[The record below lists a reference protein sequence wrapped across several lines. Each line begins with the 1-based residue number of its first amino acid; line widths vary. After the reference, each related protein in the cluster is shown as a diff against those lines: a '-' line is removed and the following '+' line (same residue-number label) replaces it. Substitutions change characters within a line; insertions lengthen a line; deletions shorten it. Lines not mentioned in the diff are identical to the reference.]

1 MARNNFDL
9 SNLAVQCMAPNNEL
23 LYDDKGKPSVMVKIP
38 KMTYAQL
45 GLGDSTDVFPAFIVD
60 GVEKDAIWIS
70 KYQNIVQDGRAYS
83 LPAQDPR
90 ASINFDTAVA
100 ACKAKGDGWHLMT
113 KVELALLA
121 WWCKKN
127 GTMPYGNNN
136 YGKDTRETTYS
147 AIPSMARDS
156 SDRIQRVA
164 TGTGPVKW
172 SHNWAADGI
181 WDLNGNVW
189 EWVGGV
195 RTVYGEVQVLPN
207 NNAAS
212 PEANQA
218 ANSAQWM
225 AIKASDGTLITP
237 DGSGTTPGSVKMDW
251 ISNKLVYSDTITDAA
266 KGSHNCQFNVITC
279 DNTISDAAKL
289 LLASIGM
296 TRIDE
301 TDTAFDGDHF
311 YFNNGEAERSF
322 SCGGHWNL
330 GTYAGVFHSNGA
342 DARSLSNASIG
353 FRSAYYEA

>member
-1 MARNNFDL
+1 MAQTNFDL

-23 LYDDKGKPSVMVKIP
+23 LYDDKGKPSIMVKIP

-45 GLGDSTDVFPAFIVD
+45 GLGDSTDTFPAFIVD
-60 GVEKDAIWIS
+60 GVEKDYIWIS

-83 LPAQDPR
+83 LPAQDPKT
-90 ASINFDTAVA
+90 SINFDSAVA
-100 ACKAKGDGWHLMT
+100 ACKAKGNGWHLMT
-113 KVELALLA
+113 KVEWALLA
-121 WWCKKN
+121 WWCKRN

-136 YGKDTRETTYS
+136 YGKDSRETTYS
-147 AIPSMARDS
+147 AIPKSLDS
-156 SDRIQRVA
+156 GNTGRVA

-181 WDLNGNVW
+181 WDLNGNVY
-189 EWVGGV
+189 EWTGGI
-195 RTVYGEVQVLPN
+195 RTVYGEVQILAN

-212 PEANQA
+212 PDANQA

-237 DGSGTTPGSVKMDW
+237 DGSGTTTGSVKMDW
-251 ISNKLVYSDTITDAA
+251 INSKLVYSDTITDAA
-266 KGSHNCQFNVITC
+266 KGSHNCGFASITC
-279 DNTISDAAKL
+279 DNTISAAAKL
-289 LLASIGM
+289 LLASLGM

-301 TDTAFDGDHF
+301 TDTGFDGDWV

-322 SCGGHWNL
+322 YCGGTWYN
-330 GTYAGVFHSNGA
+330 GTKAGVFSSLGG
-342 DARSLSNASIG
+342 DARSGSSGNVG

>member
-1 MARNNFDL
+1 MAQTNFDL

-23 LYDDKGKPSVMVKIP
+23 LYDDKGKPSIMVKIP

-45 GLGDSTDVFPAFIVD
+45 GLGDSTDTFPAFIVD
-60 GVEKDAIWIS
+60 GVEKDYIWIS

-83 LPAQDPR
+83 LPAQDPKT
-90 ASINFDTAVA
+90 SINFDSAVA
-100 ACKAKGDGWHLMT
+100 ACKAKGNGWHLMT
-113 KVELALLA
+113 KVEWALLA
-121 WWCKKN
+121 WWCKRN

-136 YGKDTRETTYS
+136 YGKDSRETTYS
-147 AIPSMARDS
+147 AIPKSLDS
-156 SDRIQRVA
+156 GKTGRVA

-189 EWVGGV
+189 EWCGGI
-195 RTVYGEVQVLPN
+195 RTVYGEVQILAN

-212 PEANQA
+212 PDANQA

-237 DGSGTTPGSVKMDW
+237 DGSGTTSGSVKMDW
-251 ISNKLVYSDTITDAA
+251 INSKLVYSDTITDAA

-279 DNTISDAAKL
+279 DNTISAAAKL
-289 LLASIGM
+289 LLASLGM

-301 TDTAFDGDHF
+301 SDTAFDGDYF

-322 SCGGHWNL
+322 CCGGPWSN
-330 GTYAGVFHSNGA
+330 GTSAGVFCSYGSH
-342 DARSLSNASIG
+342 ARSLSSGSFG

>member
-1 MARNNFDL
+1 MAQTNFDL

-23 LYDDKGKPSVMVKIP
+23 LYDDKGKPSIMVKIP

-45 GLGDSTDVFPAFIVD
+45 GLGDSTDTFPAFIVD
-60 GVEKDAIWIS
+60 GVEKDYIWIS

-83 LPAQDPR
+83 LPAQDPKT
-90 ASINFDTAVA
+90 SINFDSAVA
-100 ACKAKGDGWHLMT
+100 ACKAKGNGWHLMT
-113 KVELALLA
+113 KVEWALLA
-121 WWCKKN
+121 WWCKRN

-136 YGKDTRETTYS
+136 YGKDSRETTYS
-147 AIPSMARDS
+147 AIPKSLDS
-156 SDRIQRVA
+156 GKTGRVA

-189 EWVGGV
+189 EWCGGI
-195 RTVYGEVQVLPN
+195 RTVYGEVQILAN

-212 PEANQA
+212 PDANQA
-218 ANSAQWM
+218 ANSSQWM

-237 DGSGTTPGSVKMDW
+237 DGSGTTSGSVKMDW
-251 ISNKLVYSDTITDAA
+251 INSKLVYSDTITDAA

-279 DNTISDAAKL
+279 DNTISAAAKL
-289 LLASIGM
+289 LLASLGM

-301 TDTAFDGDHF
+301 SDTAFDGDYF

-322 SCGGHWNL
+322 FCGGSWISGSN
-330 GTYAGVFHSNGA
+330 AGVFLSGGSYGRGSSGA
-342 DARSLSNASIG
+342 GIG
-353 FRSAYYEA
+353 IRSAYYEA

>member
-1 MARNNFDL
+1 MAQTNFDL

-23 LYDDKGKPSVMVKIP
+23 LYDDKGKPSIMVKIP

-45 GLGDSTDVFPAFIVD
+45 GLGDSTDTFPAFIVD
-60 GVEKDAIWIS
+60 GVEKDYIWIS

-83 LPAQDPR
+83 LPAQDPKT
-90 ASINFDTAVA
+90 SINFDSAVA
-100 ACKAKGDGWHLMT
+100 ACKAKGNGWHLMT
-113 KVELALLA
+113 KVEWALLA
-121 WWCKKN
+121 WWCKRN

-136 YGKDTRETTYS
+136 YGKDSRETTYS
-147 AIPSMARDS
+147 AVPSMARDGS
-156 SDRIQRVA
+156 NRVQRVA

-189 EWVGGV
+189 EWCGGI
-195 RTVYGEVQVLPN
+195 RTVYGEVQILAN

-212 PEANQA
+212 PDANQA

-237 DGSGTTPGSVKMDW
+237 DGSGTTSGSVKMDF
-251 ISNKLVYSDTITDAA
+251 INSKLVYSDTITDAA
-266 KGSHNCQFNVITC
+266 KGEHSCQFNVITC
-279 DNTISDAAKL
+279 DNTISAAAKL

-301 TDTAFDGDHF
+301 SDTAFDGDHF
-311 YFNNGEAERSF
+311 YFNNAQAERSF
-322 SCGGHWNL
+322 CCGGDWPS
-330 GTYAGVFHSNGA
+330 GPVAGVFYSSGRT
-342 DARSLSNASIG
+342 ARSDSGGSIG

>member
-1 MARNNFDL
+1 MAQNNFDL
-9 SNLAVQCMAPNNEL
+9 SNLALQCMAPNNEL
-23 LYDDKGKPSVMVKIP
+23 LYDDKGKPSFMVKIP

-45 GLGDSTDVFPAFIVD
+45 GLGDSTDTFPAFIVD
-60 GVEKDAIWIS
+60 GIEKEAIWIS

-90 ASINFDTAVA
+90 ASINFNTAVD

-113 KVELALLA
+113 KVEFALLA

-147 AIPSMARDS
+147 AIPKSLDS
-156 SDRIQRVA
+156 GKTGRVA

-237 DGSGTTPGSVKMDW
+237 DGSGTTSGSVKMDW
-251 ISNKLVYSDTITDAA
+251 ISGKLVYSDTITDAA

-289 LLASIGM
+289 LLASLGM

-322 SCGGHWNL
+322 FCGGTWYY
-330 GTYAGVFHSNGA
+330 GTYAGVFLSLGNY
-342 DARSLSNASIG
+342 ARSYSSGYVG